1 MHRRVWRAPPSE
13 GIPGVRRDRRRP
25 PGAARR
31 PQTAVELTTHGTS
44 PRGSLM
50 SFQPVRA
57 SDAERERAL
66 EALRAHFAAGRLEAE
81 EFEDRAALIT
91 KARDR
96 VELRAALAG
105 LPGNRR
111 ARSARAVARMDRA
124 LLRGHAVSWLAISTA
139 LIAAWALAGGGSFWP
154 AVIVV
159 PWAILL

>member
-1 MHRRVWRAPPSE
+1 
-13 GIPGVRRDRRRP
+13 
-25 PGAARR
+25 
-31 PQTAVELTTHGTS
+31 
-44 PRGSLM
+44 M

-66 EALRAHFAAGRLEAE
+66 EALRDHFAAGRLEAE

-111 ARSARAVARMDRA
+111 ARSARAGGRVDRA
-124 LLRGHAVSWLAISTA
+124 LLRGDAGSWVAVSTA
-139 LIAAWALAGGGSFWP
+139 PIAAWGLAGRGAVLPAGG
-154 AVIVV
+154 IVHQ
-159 PWAILL
+159 